1 MNDVSQDELQIRR
14 LLEQYMRYND
24 DRALDRLLS
33 LFTSDA
39 IYRVGGGEHVGHE
52 GMRRFL
58 GGVGFKDNQPH
69 WTDEDQ
75 LMVMPRSMHIM
86 SNPIIEVD
94 GNTATAELEFVV
106 MGRDENGRPKVSLIG
121 RYRDRLRKDPE
132 KGWLIAERTGVSIA
146 KATDQPGH
154 REPMPR
160 RPEA

>member
-24 DRALDRLLS
+24 DRALDRLVS
-33 LFTSDA
+33 LFTPDA

-52 GMRRFL
+52 GMRTFL
-58 GGVGFKDNQPH
+58 GGVGFKDGQPR
-69 WTDEDQ
+69 WTDDDQ

-86 SNPIIEVD
+86 TNPIIEVD
-94 GNTATAELEFVV
+94 GDTATSELEFVV
-106 MGRDENGRPKVSLIG
+106 IGRDENGRPKVSLIG

-146 KATDQPGH
+146 KASDPPGH
-154 REPMPR
+154 REPMPE
-160 RPEA
+160 RPR